1 MKPRRRPGSLRVRL
15 LVITLVTVVAALS
28 AAYWWLSGRF
38 SAELQRQLDTALSQQ
53 LDQVTARLDFT
64 DSGDPVVD
72 TRRLSDPRW
81 ERPYSGLYWQLDRL
95 AVDGNRRV
103 ALLRSRSLWDA
114 QLGPIHKAPPGG
126 DLHLH
131 DVDGPRGER
140 LRVLERSIRIAGPSP
155 AEWRLLVAGDTRDTR
170 AALRDFDG
178 VLLASLGGLGVL
190 LCLAA
195 LAQVGLGLAPLRA
208 LHASLQR
215 LRTGATPRLEG
226 RFPSEVQPLVDD
238 LNTVLDHNAGMV
250 ERARTQAGDLAHG
263 LKTPLAVIRNASTQ
277 AGESE
282 LAALVSEQVEL
293 AQQQIQWHLSRAQA
307 AARGRVPG
315 QRTLARPVVDRLIRV
330 MKKIHAERALTI
342 VVEATRADAAFA
354 GEEQDL
360 QEMLGN
366 LIDNACAS
374 ARSEVRIAIF
384 HDGANIGIRVEDDG
398 PGIEPDQ
405 RAFVLRRGARLD
417 ESRAGS
423 GLGLPIVVDLA
434 ALYGGSLQLDTS
446 ATGGLAA
453 ALTLPAAM
461 GDPG

>member
-1 MKPRRRPGSLRVRL
+1 MKPRQRPGSLRVRL
-15 LVITLVTVVAALS
+15 LVITLVTVMAALS

-38 SAELQRQLDTALSQQ
+38 SAELQRQLDTALTQQ

-95 AVDGNRRV
+95 AVDGSRRV

-114 QLGPIHKAPPGG
+114 QLGPIRAAAPSEG
-126 DLHLH
+126 LHAH

-140 LRVLERSIRIAGPSP
+140 LRVLERLIRIAGPSP
-155 AEWRLLVAGDTRDTR
+155 AEWRLLVAADTRDTV

-178 VLLASLGGLGVL
+178 VLMASLGGLGAL

-215 LRTGATPRLEG
+215 LRTGATPRLAG

-238 LNTVLDHNAGMV
+238 LNTVLDHNVRMV

-263 LKTPLAVIRNASTQ
+263 LKTPLAVIRNASAQ

-330 MKKIHAERALTI
+330 MKKIHADRALTM

-384 HDGANIGIRVEDDG
+384 HEGAMVGIRVEDDG
-398 PGIEPDQ
+398 PGIDPDQ

-417 ESRAGS
+417 ESRPGS

-434 ALYGGSLQLDTS
+434 ELYGGALQLSTA

-461 GDPG
+461 GGEG

>member
-1 MKPRRRPGSLRVRL
+1 L
-15 LVITLVTVVAALS
+15 LVITLVTVMAALS

-38 SAELQRQLDTALSQQ
+38 SAELQRQLDTALTQQ

-95 AVDGNRRV
+95 AVDGSRRV

-114 QLGPIHKAPPGG
+114 QLGPIRAAAPSEG
-126 DLHLH
+126 LHAH

-140 LRVLERSIRIAGPSP
+140 LRVLERLIRIAGPSP
-155 AEWRLLVAGDTRDTR
+155 AEWRLLVAADTRDTA

-178 VLLASLGGLGVL
+178 VLMASLGGLGAL

-215 LRTGATPRLEG
+215 LRTGATPRLAG

-238 LNTVLDHNAGMV
+238 LNTVLDHNVRMV

-263 LKTPLAVIRNASTQ
+263 LKTPLAVIRNASAQ

-330 MKKIHAERALTI
+330 MKKIHADRALTM

-384 HDGANIGIRVEDDG
+384 HEGAMVGIRVEDDG
-398 PGIEPDQ
+398 PGIDPDQ

-417 ESRAGS
+417 ESRPGS

-434 ALYGGSLQLDTS
+434 ELYGGALQLSTA

-461 GDPG
+461 GGEG

>member
-131 DVDGPRGER
+131 EVDGPRGER

-155 AEWRLLVAGDTRDTR
+155 AEWRLLVAGDTRDTL

>member
-1 MKPRRRPGSLRVRL
+1 L
-15 LVITLVTVVAALS
+15 LVITLVTVMAALS

-38 SAELQRQLDTALSQQ
+38 SAELQRQLDTALTQQ

-95 AVDGNRRV
+95 AVDGSRRV

-114 QLGPIHKAPPGG
+114 QLGPIRAAAPSEG
-126 DLHLH
+126 LHAH

-140 LRVLERSIRIAGPSP
+140 LRVLERLIRIAGPSP
-155 AEWRLLVAGDTRDTR
+155 AEWRLLVAGDTRDTA

-178 VLLASLGGLGVL
+178 VLMASLGGLGAL

-215 LRTGATPRLEG
+215 LRTGATPRLAG

-238 LNTVLDHNAGMV
+238 LNTVLDHNVRMV

-263 LKTPLAVIRNASTQ
+263 LKTPLAVIRNASAQ

-330 MKKIHAERALTI
+330 MKKIHADRALTM

-384 HDGANIGIRVEDDG
+384 HEGAMVGIRVEDDG
-398 PGIEPDQ
+398 PGIDPDQ

-417 ESRAGS
+417 ESRPGS

-434 ALYGGSLQLDTS
+434 ELYGGALQLSTA

-461 GDPG
+461 GGEG